1 MPYNILAINPGHNGS
16 ACLLIDGEVV
26 YYAEEERLSRM
37 KYDGNPFRAMLECLQ
52 TYPVDELI
60 LGGTSPEFSKL
71 PWTMEDA
78 YTALVRKFNPKVV
91 VTNMGHQHHL
101 GHAAGAFYNS
111 GFDEALAVI
120 VDGAGSFHS
129 TTTGPDGTG
138 NTVGGYETESVYK
151 CSYPVNFEPLYK
163 RYSDG
168 RTDYFNN
175 GVQEFDNSVTITKAY
190 EAVSHYLGFGYIEAG
205 KTMGLAPY
213 GKANAIIPDFFV
225 EGKGNKNLLLPMYP
239 AGSNIDENRFPALQ
253 RTQEPKE
260 WHNNFSKVKDIDRDL
275 AWKIQQE
282 SQQIVC
288 GLIESAVASTGIK
301 NVVIA
306 GGYGLNCVANYYYKD
321 RLKDINLYVDPI
333 SHDGGTA
340 MGLAKLGWYV
350 YNNTAPK
357 NPLKHIYLG
366 AAPNYSILDNILKQ
380 VSGIKTQS
388 ADFNDVADLLVNGNI
403 VSLFHGRPEGGPRA
417 LGNRSILFDPR
428 RPDGKDFVNRV
439 KGREWFRPFAASVME
454 EHAEE
459 WFEMRGLKS
468 SPFMMYAI
476 NLSAKHIGDVP
487 SVTHVDGTCRV
498 QTVNEA
504 DNLFYY
510 RLIDAFYK
518 KTGVPMVF
526 NTSFNLA
533 GDPLVE
539 TLVDAVNTIIGSDI
553 KYLYLPDIGK
563 LLVKE

>member
-16 ACLLIDGEVV
+16 ACLLVDGEVV

-52 TYPVDELI
+52 SYPVDELI

-78 YTALVRKFNPKVV
+78 YTALVRKFNPKVL

-213 GKANAIIPDFFV
+213 GKANATIPDFFV

-282 SQQIVC
+282 SQQMVC

-380 VSGIKTQS
+380 ISGIKTQS
-388 ADFNDVADLLVNGNI
+388 ADINDVADLLVNGNI

-454 EHAEE
+454 EHADE

>member
-16 ACLLIDGEVV
+16 ACLLVDGEVV

-52 TYPVDELI
+52 SYPVDELI

-101 GHAAGAFYNS
+101 GHDAGAFYNS

-213 GKANAIIPDFFV
+213 GKANTIIPDFFV

-239 AGSNIDENRFPALQ
+239 AGANIDENRFPALQ

-282 SQQIVC
+282 SQQMVC

>member
-1 MPYNILAINPGHNGS
+1 
-16 ACLLIDGEVV
+16 
-26 YYAEEERLSRM
+26 
-37 KYDGNPFRAMLECLQ
+37 
-52 TYPVDELI
+52 
-60 LGGTSPEFSKL
+60 
-71 PWTMEDA
+71 
-78 YTALVRKFNPKVV
+78 
-91 VTNMGHQHHL
+91 
-101 GHAAGAFYNS
+101 
-111 GFDEALAVI
+111 
-120 VDGAGSFHS
+120 
-129 TTTGPDGTG
+129 
-138 NTVGGYETESVYK
+138 
-151 CSYPVNFEPLYK
+151 
-163 RYSDG
+163 
-168 RTDYFNN
+168 
-175 GVQEFDNSVTITKAY
+175 
-190 EAVSHYLGFGYIEAG
+190 
-205 KTMGLAPY
+205 
-213 GKANAIIPDFFV
+213 
-225 EGKGNKNLLLPMYP
+225 
-239 AGSNIDENRFPALQ
+239 
-253 RTQEPKE
+253 
-260 WHNNFSKVKDIDRDL
+260 
-275 AWKIQQE
+275 
-282 SQQIVC
+282 
-288 GLIESAVASTGIK
+288 
-301 NVVIA
+301 
-306 GGYGLNCVANYYYKD
+306 VANYYYKD

-526 NTSFNLA
+526 NTSFNLS